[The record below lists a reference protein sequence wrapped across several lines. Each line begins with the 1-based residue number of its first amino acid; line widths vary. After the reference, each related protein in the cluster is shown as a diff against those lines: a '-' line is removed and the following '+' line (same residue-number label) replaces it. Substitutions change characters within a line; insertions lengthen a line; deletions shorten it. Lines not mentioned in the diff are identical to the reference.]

1 MQSVRFVVFGAPK
14 SSPKTNRSPPAPTT
28 APSSGSSGPLR
39 LARASAAVV
48 TFPTYTAGCGA
59 GPVSGS
65 YINGASG
72 KPDSAASSACS
83 SRAAAISTQFARA
96 CGHNVGEEMSQQVV
110 SATEWLHGKGRA
122 NACAVAV
129 VSHER
134 TGRTI
139 VVPPSLIGTIA
150 GPDTYTA
157 AELSSST
164 AWATTAAPALTAE
177 LGCTIA

>member
-1 MQSVRFVVFGAPK
+1 
-14 SSPKTNRSPPAPTT
+14 
-28 APSSGSSGPLR
+28 
-39 LARASAAVV
+39 
-48 TFPTYTAGCGA
+48 
-59 GPVSGS
+59 
-65 YINGASG
+65 
-72 KPDSAASSACS
+72 
-83 SRAAAISTQFARA
+83 
-96 CGHNVGEEMSQQVV
+96 MSQQVV